1 MAPRRG
7 AARGMA
13 RAWALGL
20 GLAMVASAGAA
31 QAAGPTVAGC
41 PLLPADS
48 IWNVRVDGLPVA
60 ANSASYVSTIGSTR
74 TMHPDFGAGMWDGAP
89 IGIPFVTVPGSQPRV
104 PVTFDYDDESDP
116 GPYPVPP
123 DAPIEGG
130 PESDGDRHILVVDT
144 AQCVLYELYYAYPQ
158 PGGGWH
164 AGSGSV
170 FALGSNTLRP
180 DTWTSADAAGFPILP
195 GLVRYDEVAA
205 GEIAHALR
213 FTTDRTRTS
222 YVYPARHQAGESGSL
237 SLPPMGLRVRLKAT
251 YDTSGF
257 SPQARVIAEA
267 LKHYGMIL
275 ADNGSPWYVTGA
287 SDPRFDD
294 DVLHQLDVIKGSDL
308 EVVDTTGL
316 VNGP

>member
-1 MAPRRG
+1 MQTRRQG
-7 AARGMA
+7 VRLVTRFVVQSNQAARLESLPAKSFHHDPDLPFLPVRGRYDAVAARG
-13 RAWALGL
+13 
-20 GLAMVASAGAA
+20 
-31 QAAGPTVAGC
+31 
-41 PLLPADS
+41 
-48 IWNVRVDGLPVA
+48 
-60 ANSASYVSTIGSTR
+60 IG
-74 TMHPDFGAGMWDGAP
+74 
-89 IGIPFVTVPGSQPRV
+89 
-104 PVTFDYDDESDP
+104 
-116 GPYPVPP
+116 
-123 DAPIEGG
+123 
-130 PESDGDRHILVVDT
+130 
-144 AQCVLYELYYAYPQ
+144 
-158 PGGGWH
+158 
-164 AGSGSV
+164 
-170 FALGSNTLRP
+170 
-180 DTWTSADAAGFPILP
+180 
-195 GLVRYDEVAA
+195 
-205 GEIAHALR
+205 HALR

-237 SLPPMGLRVRLKAT
+237 SLPPMGVRVRLKAT